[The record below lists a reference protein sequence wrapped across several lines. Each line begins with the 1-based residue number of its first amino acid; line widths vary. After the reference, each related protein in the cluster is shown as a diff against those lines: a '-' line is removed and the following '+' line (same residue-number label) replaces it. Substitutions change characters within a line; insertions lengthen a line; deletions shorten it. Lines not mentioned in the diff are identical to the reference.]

1 MIKKFLKKYKNNT
14 AYVYEEQGSYSYL
27 TFQQLHEQIKSNEFI
42 LNNKNIKLVLLI
54 SNNSISSIL
63 LYLSCLYYKKAVML
77 IDEKSDP
84 SLIKNIILT
93 YKPTLFCCPMKHER
107 YYLDLNLHVTNIFK
121 DYFLVYSDQRTCVHD
136 QLRVL
141 LSTSGSTGSQKF
153 VRLSE
158 KNILSNATSIKSY
171 LHILETDRAI
181 TNLPLSYSYGLSII
195 NSYLISG
202 ASVVITD
209 ELIVSRKFW
218 DIFNKTGVTSLS
230 GVPYTYKILKDLKF
244 DRMDLPSL
252 KTMTQAGGRLNPT
265 DIEWFHCACQNKNI
279 KLYIMYGQTEA
290 TARISYVPPDQLH
303 RKIGSIGIPIPGGKL
318 RVNKKATKEYP
329 AELIYYG
336 KNVMLG
342 YSEGSGN
349 LSLGP
354 SMAGRLETGDLGYMD
369 SDGYFYI
376 TGRSKRFAKLAGF
389 RINLD
394 ELEKSLEENFGG
406 EVACSY
412 EDDTYIK
419 VYFTSKSLEEDKAY
433 SYISNTFNINTS
445 FIQVKRIDSLPK
457 TVNGKKNYMELSHL

>member
-1 MIKKFLKKYKNNT
+1 MIKRILKKYKDNI
-14 AYVYEEQGSYSYL
+14 AYLYEDGGEQVNF
-27 TFQQLHEQIKSNEFI
+27 TFQQVNEAI
-42 LNNKNIKLVLLI
+42 QQNGAYLNNKDIKLVLLVT
-54 SNNSISSIL
+54 SNSISSIL

-77 IDEKSDP
+77 VDTKSD
-84 SLIKNIILT
+84 SVLIKKIIAT
-93 YKPTLFCCPMKHER
+93 YKPTLFCFPMVREAQFH
-107 YYLDLNLHVTNIFK
+107 DLGLHVTWLFK
-121 DYFLVYSDQRTCVHD
+121 DYFLVSSKQRIYPHPD
-136 QLRVL
+136 LRLL

-158 KNILSNATSIKSY
+158 KNILANASSIKEY
-171 LHILETDRAI
+171 LNISEKDRAI

-195 NSYLISG
+195 NSYLLSG
-202 ASVVITD
+202 ASVVITN